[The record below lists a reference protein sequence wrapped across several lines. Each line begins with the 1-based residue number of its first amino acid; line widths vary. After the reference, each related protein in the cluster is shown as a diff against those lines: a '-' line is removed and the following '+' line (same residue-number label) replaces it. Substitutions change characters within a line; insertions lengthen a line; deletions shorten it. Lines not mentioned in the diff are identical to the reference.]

1 MLEMASQTVAESIEQ
16 FRTGDGDGEEEEDG
30 EETLDPRVKVRLQ
43 LHTCTCSILVCGV
56 VQLLGNAL
64 FIYFSSFVC

>member
-1 MLEMASQTVAESIEQ
+1 MASQTVAESIEQ

-43 LHTCTCSILVCGV
+43 LHTCSILVCGV

-64 FIYFSSFVC
+64 FIYFSSSVC